1 MQNKKFKN
9 TILLRGMASNIVE
22 EAIVVLKPNV
32 KLKHKEFIDKNGII
46 QKNNLANNN
55 ILKEAENVI
64 INYIETIEKENR
76 INRKIKKLKKYRFLQ
91 ITNIVLIVMLILT
104 IIM

>member
-32 KLKHKEFIDKNGII
+32 KLKQKEFIDKNGII

-55 ILKEAENVI
+55 ILREAENVI
-64 INYIETIEKENR
+64 INYIKAIERENY
-76 INRKIKKLKKYRFLQ
+76 INKKMKKIRKYKFLQ
-91 ITNIVLIVMLILT
+91 ISNIILIILFILT
-104 IIM
+104 III